1 MSSRKWSCWCA
12 KAETVWQE
20 QHPSMHFTC
29 EWPFKDG
36 GLQQAAKIWDRSR
49 VDFDCGVLPIV
60 RGCRSTS
67 ELHPVCCIRG
77 LVFPTSRDCPCVQPA
92 FILSWY
98 SYTLR
103 KTLCCGKESP
113 KLTSRANQQRWNAY
127 DDQCLDGPLL
137 PRKELCWRTELSIE
151 LRQPLFNLSLNIIL
165 TFSACLSP
173 LMCSADS
180 RGAACLGRNAPSA
193 SLPLYPRC
201 PAMHRGGLWPQF
213 TKCLMDGKQLNSVSD
228 MGHGLLNALS
238 SGLKFWKNI
247 GLIWHR

>member
-113 KLTSRANQQRWNAY
+113 KLTSRANHQRWNAY

-173 LMCSADS
+173 SSWCVLLTAVVLPVWVGM
-180 RGAACLGRNAPSA
+180 
-193 SLPLYPRC
+193 LPLLLCLSTHAVLPC
-201 PAMHRGGLWPQF
+201 IGGVMATVHKVF
-213 TKCLMDGKQLNSVSD
+213 DG
-228 MGHGLLNALS
+228 
-238 SGLKFWKNI
+238 W
-247 GLIWHR
+247 

>member
-1 MSSRKWSCWCA
+1 MILLMCKGWDSLTGAASLHAFHLWVAFQGWWAAAGSQNLG
-12 KAETVWQE
+12 QE
-20 QHPSMHFTC
+20 QGRLRLC
-29 EWPFKDG
+29 
-36 GLQQAAKIWDRSR
+36 
-49 VDFDCGVLPIV
+49 VLPIV

-113 KLTSRANQQRWNAY
+113 KLTSRANHQRWNAY

-173 LMCSADS
+173 SSWCVLLTAVVLPVWVGM
-180 RGAACLGRNAPSA
+180 
-193 SLPLYPRC
+193 LPLLLCLSTHAVLPC
-201 PAMHRGGLWPQF
+201 IGGVMATVHKVF
-213 TKCLMDGKQLNSVSD
+213 DG
-228 MGHGLLNALS
+228 
-238 SGLKFWKNI
+238 W
-247 GLIWHR
+247 